1 MGKFIDLTGQRFGR
15 LVVLTQADISSS
27 GDARFSCLCDCGMR
41 TVTWAKHLRNGDSKS
56 CGCSRRKE
64 HPTPEGLR
72 HQYVANR
79 LTTCQLADMYG
90 CSRQTVSRWLKKAG
104 VKTRCPQ
111 DYPGFKDNIRKAV
124 EASVAQRTPEQKE
137 AFRKAGI
144 PARGKA
150 CEKATKKLQEA
161 ARVFLRCSVC
171 SVVFETTRWRMN
183 RGRKYCSPACCV
195 IGVVRT
201 KKALRNPPHP
211 KTWEAIRDAL

>member
-1 MGKFIDLTGQRFGR
+1 MDKFIDLAGQRFGR
-15 LVVLTQADISSS
+15 LTVLTRTDNSSC
-27 GDARFSCLCDCGMR
+27 GKARFSCLCDCGMR
-41 TVTWAKHLRNGDSKS
+41 IVTWAKALRNGGSKS
-56 CGCSRRKE
+56 CGCSRGKE

-79 LTTCQLADMYG
+79 LTTFQLADMYG
-90 CSRQTVSRWLKKAG
+90 CSCSTVSRWLRQSRI
-104 VKTRCPQ
+104 KTRRYQ
-111 DYPGFKDNIRKAV
+111 DYPGFKDGIIKASQ
-124 EASVAQRTPEQKE
+124 AAVAQRTPEQKD
-137 AFRKAGI
+137 AYRKACV
-144 PARGKA
+144 ARLDKA
-150 CEKATKKLQEA
+150 REKSTKKRREA

-201 KKALRNPPHP
+201 KKALRNPPNP